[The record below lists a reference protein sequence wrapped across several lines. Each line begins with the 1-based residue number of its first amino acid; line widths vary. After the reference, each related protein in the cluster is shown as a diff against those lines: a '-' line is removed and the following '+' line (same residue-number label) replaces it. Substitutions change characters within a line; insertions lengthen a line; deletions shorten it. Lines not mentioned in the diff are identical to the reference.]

1 MVAYTQ
7 QPDYD
12 TLREVNVPLMRR
24 AVEAI
29 DAVSPALEHVI
40 LQTGGK
46 VHPNPITWLRIISD
60 YRPTE
65 SNSQIK
71 WILKHP

>member
-1 MVAYTQ
+1 MIAYTQ

-12 TLREVNVPLMRR
+12 TLREVNVPLMKR

-29 DAVSPALEHVI
+29 DALSPALEHIV

-46 VHPNPITWLRIISD
+46 VRPRSD
-60 YRPTE
+60 QG
-65 SNSQIK
+65 N
-71 WILKHP
+71 WF

>member
-46 VHPNPITWLRIISD
+46 VHPNPITHGQRVPLTIGIRC
-60 YRPTE
+60 R
-65 SNSQIK
+65 
-71 WILKHP
+71 ILK

>member
-1 MVAYTQ
+1 MVIVAYTQ

-29 DAVSPALEHVI
+29 DALSPALEHVI

-46 VHPNPITWLRIISD
+46 VRFAHFTGRGAMLIVGIWSRIF
-60 YRPTE
+60 R
-65 SNSQIK
+65 
-71 WILKHP
+71 

>member
-1 MVAYTQ
+1 MLSLMVIVAYTQ

-29 DAVSPALEHVI
+29 DALSPALEHVI

-46 VHPNPITWLRIISD
+46 VRFAYFTDRAAMLIVGIWSRIF
-60 YRPTE
+60 R
-65 SNSQIK
+65 
-71 WILKHP
+71 

>member
-12 TLREVNVPLMRR
+12 TLREVNVPLMKR

-29 DAVSPALEHVI
+29 DALSPALEHVI

-46 VHPNPITWLRIISD
+46 VRPGRIMGIGSD
-60 YRPTE
+60 CRHME
-65 SNSQIK
+65 
-71 WILKHP
+71 